1 VRRGCI
7 SLGKIRCDG
16 CQRNIPYA
24 ERYLI
29 VEEEDGVEVEGGQK
43 SYYCVDCCLNKGY
56 AKYREEKGELVLTFF
71 PGESLLS
78 QQAGGEPPDEA
89 SGQVDSDE

>member
-1 VRRGCI
+1 MRQGCI
-7 SLGKIRCDG
+7 SLGKTQCND
-16 CQRNIPYA
+16 CQRIIPYA

-29 VEEEDGVEVEGGQK
+29 INEEDGVEVESGQK

-71 PGESLLS
+71 PSEPQSPQPADDES
-78 QQAGGEPPDEA
+78 
-89 SGQVDSDE
+89 SDTVNVNE